1 MELTSIDGKFKVY
14 EICDITTHNV
24 VEYEIVIISVGDSS
38 RCLIS
43 KEKDTQLFMKLKD
56 VLASIGIETAKSVK
70 AVMIKDNPELTED
83 QIDDILKEMMKSA
96 K

>member
-1 MELTSIDGKFKVY
+1 MELTNVDGKFEIY
-14 EICDITTHNV
+14 EVCDITTHNV
-24 VEYEIVIISVGDSS
+24 VEYEVVIISGGDSS

-56 VLASIGIETAKSVK
+56 VLASIGIETAKTVK
-70 AVMIKDNPELTED
+70 TVMIKDNPELTED
-83 QIDDILKEMMKSA
+83 QIDSFIKEMMKSA